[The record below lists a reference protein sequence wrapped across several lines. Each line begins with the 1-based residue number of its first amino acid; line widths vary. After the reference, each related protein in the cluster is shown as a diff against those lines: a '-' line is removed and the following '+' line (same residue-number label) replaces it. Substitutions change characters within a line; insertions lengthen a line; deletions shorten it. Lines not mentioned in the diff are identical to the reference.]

1 MRFRRLRSMQS
12 LDQRMQR
19 VVVRRQEL
27 AQRWDALRNNDLF
40 QLLVVTL
47 PDLLRAERCGV
58 FVLDPDADELWLEA
72 GTKVVQR
79 QICADVEGSM
89 VGECVSTGS
98 CVNRSGLEILEGA
111 HQKVGEALSY
121 KVSTAITVPI
131 HGDALEVVGALQVLN
146 RIDGKPFSAA
156 DQTQLEAVANA
167 IQPSVQVMYASRALQ
182 QRSLK
187 LDHTIEVLRDRLEA
201 LRPGHSFRTFEPAL
215 LAHEEGFLHHRWN
228 GRCYPPFIDYRA
240 TEHLTKTWDTQPNDV
255 FLATHQKVG
264 THLAKKFLVELV
276 RANVELPGRHPMV
289 DGDIGHG
296 AMPWPEV
303 LLSQETPGDWQRFQ
317 AATSDCPRLWYLHCA
332 VDDLPCRRIHPQTR
346 FVVAIR
352 DPRAALVSQYF
363 FWVRHPLLQVDPEL
377 ELDRFAE
384 LFVQGDLYFGSYFR
398 HIRGWL
404 TPEPRLQAS
413 QICALRYEDMVER
426 KAETVEQLQQF
437 LFPSA
442 TLEPERAAA
451 IAAGTE
457 FQAMKQ
463 GITENPG
470 SFHLNPKLYFRAGT
484 TDNWRQHLS
493 PRAEALVATAA
504 REQWAG
510 METHPLLA
518 GYLEELS
525 DL

>member
-1 MRFRRLRSMQS
+1 MQS

-215 LAHEEGFLHHRWN
+215 LAHEEG
-228 GRCYPPFIDYRA
+228 
-240 TEHLTKTWDTQPNDV
+240 
-255 FLATHQKVG
+255 
-264 THLAKKFLVELV
+264 
-276 RANVELPGRHPMV
+276 
-289 DGDIGHG
+289 
-296 AMPWPEV
+296 
-303 LLSQETPGDWQRFQ
+303 LS
-317 AATSDCPRLWYLHCA
+317 L
-332 VDDLPCRRIHPQTR
+332 IH
-346 FVVAIR
+346 I
-352 DPRAALVSQYF
+352 
-363 FWVRHPLLQVDPEL
+363 
-377 ELDRFAE
+377 
-384 LFVQGDLYFGSYFR
+384 
-398 HIRGWL
+398 
-404 TPEPRLQAS
+404 
-413 QICALRYEDMVER
+413 
-426 KAETVEQLQQF
+426 
-437 LFPSA
+437 
-442 TLEPERAAA
+442 
-451 IAAGTE
+451 
-457 FQAMKQ
+457 
-463 GITENPG
+463 
-470 SFHLNPKLYFRAGT
+470 
-484 TDNWRQHLS
+484 
-493 PRAEALVATAA
+493 
-504 REQWAG
+504 
-510 METHPLLA
+510 
-518 GYLEELS
+518 
-525 DL
+525 